1 MTIRSLQI
9 LCVLRCKRSL
19 SSHFQ
24 SVTRALSYCN
34 QSCNLKW
41 VYDDVNHN
49 NRLSQSRY
57 VENVRAELWTS
68 IHLVEHTTGPFE
80 PIYIKYLSIKL
91 AIYPRLNSAKK
102 RQIRNWR
109 HIIVCL
115 NKTWMLSSLWFV
127 SEVAWKWA
135 YEVIFTGDDT
145 GSRHYH
151 SLLTST
157 FNHHRPHNLFN
168 RHCLPPRM
176 DAQHFQFFL

>member
-1 MTIRSLQI
+1 MYLVKVLQASMTTRSLQI

-24 SVTRALSYCN
+24 SVTRALSYCAIKG
-34 QSCNLKW
+34 NLKW

-49 NRLSQSRY
+49 NRLSRSRY
-57 VENVRAELWTS
+57 VENDRVELWTF

-115 NKTWMLSSLWFV
+115 NKTWMTIPYFR
-127 SEVAWKWA
+127 
-135 YEVIFTGDDT
+135 FTAFFALIRQWGGMEMGIWGDLYR
-145 GSRHYH
+145 GRY
-151 SLLTST
+151 
-157 FNHHRPHNLFN
+157 R
-168 RHCLPPRM
+168 
-176 DAQHFQFFL
+176 

>member
-91 AIYPRLNSAKK
+91 AMYPRLNSAKK

-115 NKTWMLSSLWFV
+115 NKTWMTIPYFR
-127 SEVAWKWA
+127 
-135 YEVIFTGDDT
+135 FTAFFALIRQWGGMEMGIWGDLYR
-145 GSRHYH
+145 GRY
-151 SLLTST
+151 
-157 FNHHRPHNLFN
+157 R
-168 RHCLPPRM
+168 
-176 DAQHFQFFL
+176 